1 MCRYMGIHRYL
12 PRRKPVLTYTPRKEI
27 VMLQGKQCEDLL
39 PIITTISLVLFI
51 GCVVTRFY
59 VDQIHTA
66 LIARFFT
73 LVPDSLVFES
83 FSGNDTALN
92 TSLYLYNLTNEH
104 AVLNGAKPVFT
115 EVGPFRYKKQTFKSD
130 VKFSDESPPR
140 YLQYKATTYYF
151 QVHDE
156 MSADPFVGKV
166 TSLDLFTA
174 AMTLKSNAI
183 TQFVDAAPFIT
194 RPPYEIIWGYSYGL
208 IKACGLM
215 SICPNSKISVFVT
228 ENGTSENEFVIK
240 TGVDDINELGKVV
253 KFNGQSVLNVWKSEY
268 ANYINGSDGFSL
280 GPGLTVGS
288 QRYLFAHGAC
298 RSVMMEAM
306 KEVPHPAYPELKVL
320 LFEPASEDK
329 MDHSVYPSPQ
339 EFCQG
344 QSYEPKCA
352 PKGFVALS
360 PCLKNNSYLPIYG
373 SQGHFIGADHSIRN
387 RFHGIPEPDYNLD
400 RTYMLVD
407 PVTGITLGA
416 HQVLQLN
423 YYIDNPSLK
432 SLPYQNMAG
441 NLFFPIMRIVMDVSA
456 DVDALK
462 TIHTLVHGSK
472 YWINIAI
479 YIFGGLCLVAFFATM
494 AIILKMNRNR
504 S

>member
-1 MCRYMGIHRYL
+1 
-12 PRRKPVLTYTPRKEI
+12 
-27 VMLQGKQCEDLL
+27 
-39 PIITTISLVLFI
+39 
-51 GCVVTRFY
+51 
-59 VDQIHTA
+59 
-66 LIARFFT
+66 
-73 LVPDSLVFES
+73 
-83 FSGNDTALN
+83 
-92 TSLYLYNLTNEH
+92 
-104 AVLNGAKPVFT
+104 
-115 EVGPFRYKKQTFKSD
+115 
-130 VKFSDESPPR
+130 
-140 YLQYKATTYYF
+140 
-151 QVHDE
+151 